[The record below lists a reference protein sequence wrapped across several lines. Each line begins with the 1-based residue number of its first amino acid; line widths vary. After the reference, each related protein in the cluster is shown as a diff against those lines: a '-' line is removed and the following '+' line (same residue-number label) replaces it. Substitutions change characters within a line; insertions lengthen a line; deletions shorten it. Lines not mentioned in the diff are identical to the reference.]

1 MSPLDLA
8 HRHRLDVAAKTPAE
22 SGEIIDRIHTGDA
35 VDQALE
41 GGVIDLIGAVEIG
54 RVEDGR
60 SGLGHLASPC
70 FPSPLI
76 KPDVRISRIRLSDWL
91 HLAAVGGAPMCS
103 RRSRNTPSFS

>member
-41 GGVIDLIGAVEIG
+41 GGVIDLIGTAEAMDDPGFSSFCGGVPDRLGEG
-54 RVEDGR
+54 VVGDG
-60 SGLGHLASPC
+60 
-70 FPSPLI
+70 
-76 KPDVRISRIRLSDWL
+76 
-91 HLAAVGGAPMCS
+91 
-103 RRSRNTPSFS
+103 